1 MLLFKR
7 TKREPK
13 TEDVL
18 SQSDFDLMQ
27 QENDKML
34 DQIEALKCVRIAIRK
49 PTLIRVV
56 GTK

>member
-13 TEDVL
+13 TEDAL

-34 DQIEALKCVRIAIRK
+34 DQIEALKLDVSE
-49 PTLIRVV
+49 LQSENQHL
-56 GTK
+56 